1 MDILD
6 RQAFIQ
12 NTDANYSVIAP
23 AGVGKTQA
31 IVDRIIAIASRGEGR
46 SVLERLAVVTYTR
59 KAALEIQVR
68 AREGILRA
76 GIDGLTMQ
84 AFNKA
89 FFGTTHSFCL
99 ELIQEYGPHQG
110 LPGVFT
116 VLEPQQEKA
125 LWERFLQEETHLS
138 EILPEEVRT
147 PLLQCI
153 DFWALLDSV
162 LEAPG
167 GEDLSVQSFSK
178 NLLSLEDA
186 LTYVSENKCTQAL
199 IARTQKSLR
208 DWLVRFNAGEPCLG
222 LPPDY
227 TGSDEGFA
235 DVLGEALLP
244 LKDWIS
250 HNSLVLSFGIKQR
263 FLNYQLKEGVLS
275 YSSLITLAR
284 NLLKHASVREKIREQ
299 GLYVILD
306 EAQDATSEQLEILL
320 GVAGVM
326 DPGLVFLAPQKDS
339 GGRFCMVGDP
349 QQSIYGLGS
358 DLPLYLKVHQTLQS
372 LGWAKALQFCI
383 TFRCDEAI
391 VDTVNTFFPKVLTS
405 SVRGQVD
412 FERLSPRPGAG
423 PGQVLRFEPELP
435 EAENLDRETLYAQ
448 EANAIACWVKETG
461 LGGLRAGGWE
471 QVALLAPR
479 NDWLP
484 ALRKAFQE
492 EGFACQDHTR
502 SAILADHPTYAW
514 FCALLAVMDQPWNGF
529 ELVGVLRE
537 IFGIKDTDI
546 ADFTQKNGPVNLE
559 TDFSGSGDLY
569 RTLSLLKALRERI
582 VFLPLRKAVAELVR
596 GVDLPSRLA
605 VLDDYPQ
612 HTLFSKLDELFSQT
626 SLADESGM
634 RLGAFAQSL
643 RERLQCQDV
652 EVSVQQGCI
661 QFISCHSSKG
671 LQWDA
676 VVLPFLHREIA
687 FGHASY
693 PQFWSL
699 DASIPPALILDKN
712 HKRQRLG
719 GQVSLSQ
726 HQELERLLYVATT
739 RAKHTL
745 VFVDDTFF
753 NKNSDGSFAS
763 ILKVL
768 PGDSNNAAFRALES
782 TAMPGAHDSQSVNAS
797 VSGEAPKLST
807 TFDWEILRA
816 QADSGLKRLTPSGL
830 AHEGGPNEALVFPS
844 SAVDASSGAEYG
856 TFWHN
861 AMELAPWSSG
871 SEAFQEY
878 CLSRSAES
886 PEPQRFEQEVVRFL
900 DSSLAKLLLSDDWA
914 ISCEMPF
921 LWRSGDRC
929 YEGIMDLVATH
940 RPTGDIKVV
949 DWKTDLVPQGEHT
962 AAFLVECY
970 GQQISVY
977 QKALS
982 EWKNRSVEGI
992 LYSTRLGAYSPLN

>member
-1 MDILD
+1 MDAHD

-31 IVDRIIAIASRGEGR
+31 IVDRIIAIASKEDGR

-68 AREGILRA
+68 AREGMLRA
-76 GIDGLTMQ
+76 GIDGLTLQ

-110 LPGVFT
+110 LPGAFK

-138 EILPEEVRT
+138 EILPEGVRESF
-147 PLLQCI
+147 LQCI

-162 LEAPG
+162 LGAPG
-167 GEDLSVQSFSK
+167 GGDLSAQPFSK
-178 NLLSLEDA
+178 TLLSLENA
-186 LTYVSENKCTQAL
+186 FTYISENKRTQAL
-199 IARTQKSLR
+199 IARTQKALR
-208 DWLVRFNAGEPCLG
+208 DWLVRFDLGEPCLG

-235 DVLGEALLP
+235 DVLGEALFP
-244 LKDWIS
+244 LKDWIA
-250 HNSLVLSFGIKQR
+250 HNSLVFAQGVKQR
-263 FLNYQLKEGVLS
+263 FLHYQLEEGVLS
-275 YSSLITLAR
+275 YASLITLAR
-284 NLLKHASVREKIREQ
+284 NLLKHTLARKKVRERC
-299 GLYVILD
+299 LCVILD

-320 GVAGVM
+320 GVAGVV
-326 DPGLVFLAPQKDS
+326 DPGLAFLAPQSDS

-358 DLPLYLKVHQTLQS
+358 DLPLYLRVHQELQS
-372 LGWAKALQFCI
+372 LGWAEALQFHI

-391 VDTVNTFFPKVLTS
+391 VDTVNTFFPNVLSS

-412 FERLSPRPGAG
+412 FETLSPRPDAGA
-423 PGQVLRFEPELP
+423 GQVLRFEPALP
-435 EAENLDRETLYAQ
+435 EGQNLDREMLHAQ
-448 EANAIACWVKETG
+448 EASAIARWIKETG
-461 LGGLRAGGWE
+461 LEGLRARSWE

-484 ALRKAFQE
+484 VLRKAFQE
-492 EGFACQDHTR
+492 EGFVCQDHTR

-514 FCALLAVMDQPWNGF
+514 LCALLTVMDQPWNGF

-537 IFGIKDTDI
+537 VFGIKDTDI
-546 ADFTQKNGPVNLE
+546 ADFTQKNGSVNLE
-559 TDFSGSGDLY
+559 VDFSGSGDLFK
-569 RTLSLLKALRERI
+569 TLSLLKGLRERI
-582 VFLPLRKAVAELVR
+582 ILLPLRKAIAEIVD

-605 VLDDYPQ
+605 VLGDYPQ
-612 HTLFSKLDELFSQT
+612 HTLFSKLDELFAQA
-626 SLADESGM
+626 SLADESGI

-643 RERLQCQDV
+643 RERLQCQDA
-652 EVSVQQGCI
+652 EVSVQPGHI
-661 QFISCHSSKG
+661 QFVSCHSSKG

-699 DASIPPALILDKN
+699 DASVQPVLVLDKN

-719 GQVSLSQ
+719 GQVCLSQ

-745 VFVDDTFF
+745 VFVDDSFF
-753 NKNSDGSFAS
+753 NKSSDGSFAS

-768 PGDSNNAAFRALES
+768 PGDANNAAFRALEPMA
-782 TAMPGAHDSQSVNAS
+782 TPG
-797 VSGEAPKLST
+797 VSDTLFSSPFISDEEIQPNSI
-807 TFDWEILRA
+807 FDWETLRN

-830 AHEGGPNEALVFPS
+830 AHADEPNEVFTS
-844 SAVDASSGAEYG
+844 STLATDASSGAEYG

-861 AMELAPWSSG
+861 VMEQAPWGSG
-871 SEAFQEY
+871 SEAFQVY
-878 CLSRSAES
+878 CLSQSADS
-886 PEPQRFEQEVVRFL
+886 PDSQRFEQEIVRFL
-900 DSSLAKLLLSDDWA
+900 DSSLASLLLSDDWT

-921 LWRSGDRC
+921 LWRSGDTC
-929 YEGIMDLVATH
+929 YEGIIDLVATH
-940 RPTGDIKVV
+940 LLTGDIKVV
-949 DWKTDLVPQGEHT
+949 DWKTDLVPQGEST
-962 AAFLVECY
+962 AAFLVERY
-970 GQQISVY
+970 EQQIAVY

-982 EWKNRSVEGI
+982 DWKNRPVEGI
-992 LYSTRLGAYSPLN
+992 LYSTRLGAYAPLN